1 MTSSIDKKALVA
13 ITKIGDLVAEEIRK
27 RAKTT
32 RMKTAISLSE
42 SRKLSGGN
50 YYIDIIIDL
59 KKAPEFMAYEK
70 GSGIHGEK
78 GETYIIKP
86 KEAKALAFPFTLHWM
101 PREAKYLGGYVD
113 GAYYVDHGGTEGEFF
128 MRDVGEINLSP
139 SFWRYVD
146 HPGVRAEPA
155 VVPAFESKRN
165 DAKEIFMRE
174 VGTAITLALKEVTKS
189 NVKHS

>member
-78 GETYIIKP
+78 VLNHFFS
-86 KEAKALAFPFTLHWM
+86 A
-101 PREAKYLGGYVD
+101 GG
-113 GAYYVDHGGTEGEFF
+113 
-128 MRDVGEINLSP
+128 R
-139 SFWRYVD
+139 
-146 HPGVRAEPA
+146 
-155 VVPAFESKRN
+155 
-165 DAKEIFMRE
+165 
-174 VGTAITLALKEVTKS
+174 
-189 NVKHS
+189 